1 VRRKWIASLAG
12 LAAIAVAALAAA
24 AGFGDNT
31 ETLPAYAT
39 VEVEMHGASAT
50 PAGAPLQRAKR
61 PKQVKV
67 LYFGGQGAVDVEATG
82 PNVDV
87 KLTAEP
93 EDACPRVLDGGVR
106 VANLDVFQQGSS
118 VGPELGEYH
127 VLIGFEEGA
136 TPVDFN
142 FTSHL
147 VCLKNAR

>member
-1 VRRKWIASLAG
+1 MRRKWIAGLAG
-12 LAAIAVAALAAA
+12 LAAIAVAALAAGA
-24 AGFGDNT
+24 VFGGGT

-39 VEVEMHGASAT
+39 VEVEMRGPSAT
-50 PAGAPLQRAKR
+50 PAGAPLQRAKK
-61 PKQVKV
+61 PKPAKV

-106 VANLDVFQQGSS
+106 VANLDVYQQGSS
-118 VGPELGEYH
+118 VGPGLGEYH
-127 VLIGFEEGA
+127 VLIGFEEG
-136 TPVDFN
+136 TPPVDFA

-147 VCLKNAR
+147 VCLKNVR